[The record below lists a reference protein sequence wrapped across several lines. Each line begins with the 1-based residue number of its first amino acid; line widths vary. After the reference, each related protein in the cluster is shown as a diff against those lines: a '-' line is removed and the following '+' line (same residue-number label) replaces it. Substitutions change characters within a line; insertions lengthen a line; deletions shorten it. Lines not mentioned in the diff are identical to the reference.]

1 MRFWGA
7 AGGGGPE
14 GTVRASTGPESA
26 VPSAASGGGGGRLR
40 RPGADAGQERM
51 STEDWLVRAR
61 RHCFRGR
68 LDGIDVGGPVF
79 ERGLGSVVWDV
90 QGKAYLDFNAGQ
102 MCSVLG
108 HCHPRVVAAV
118 AEQLQALVHASSTF
132 HNTKEIELAER
143 LAATLPPPLSKC
155 LFALS
160 GSDANEAALGI
171 AKAAT
176 GRYEAA
182 SPHVA
187 FHGLSDT
194 PRQLTFAF
202 GHVRL
207 PPGAP
212 GSHALLAPYCLRCPI
227 GRTFP
232 DCELACLDGSME
244 LLDAEVSNGLAAIIT
259 EPLFSAGG
267 VIEPPPG
274 WLAAVAEAAHARGAL
289 LILDEEQTGLA
300 KLGTMWAF
308 ESEGVVPDVLT
319 VSKHLG
325 GGLAIS
331 AVVTSEAIE
340 AAALEGGFSYGHSH
354 SNDPLACAAAI
365 AVLETIEEEGLV
377 ARAREL
383 GARLRARLEELRAAH
398 PLIGDLRGRGILQGV
413 ELVREDGS
421 PATDAGPTIQHAC
434 LEAGLLFSVRRRGSV
449 IRLVPPFSTTA
460 EQIDKAVDI
469 LGSAFARVRE
479 PTHRLDT
486 MV

>member
-1 MRFWGA
+1 
-7 AGGGGPE
+7 
-14 GTVRASTGPESA
+14 
-26 VPSAASGGGGGRLR
+26 
-40 RPGADAGQERM
+40 M
-51 STEDWLVRAR
+51 STSDWLERAK

-68 LDGIDVGGPVF
+68 LDGVDVGGPVF
-79 ERGLGSVVWDV
+79 ERGSGSVVWDV
-90 QGKAYLDFNAGQ
+90 EGKAYLDFNAGQ

-118 AEQLQALVHASSTF
+118 AEQLRALVHASSTF

-143 LAATLPPPLSKC
+143 LTATLPPPLRKC

-176 GRYEAA
+176 GRFEVA

-202 GHVRL
+202 GHANL

-227 GRTFP
+227 RHHFP
-232 DCELACLDGSME
+232 ECELACLDGSME
-244 LLDAEVSNGLAAIIT
+244 LLDAEVSNGLAAVIT

-274 WLAAVAEAAHARGAL
+274 WLAALAAAARARGAL

-308 ESEGVVPDVLT
+308 ESEGVVPDILT

-340 AAALEGGFSYGHSH
+340 AAALAGGFSYGHSH

-365 AVLETIEEEGLV
+365 AVLDAIEEEGLV
-377 ARAREL
+377 ERAREL
-383 GARLRARLEELRAAH
+383 GARLRAGLEELRGAH
-398 PLIGDLRGRGILQGV
+398 PLIGDLRGRGILQGL

-421 PATDAGPTIQHAC
+421 PAREAGPAIQRAC
-434 LEAGLLFSVRRRGSV
+434 LEAGLIFSVRRDGSV
-449 IRLVPPFSTTA
+449 IRLVPPFSSTV
-460 EQIDKAVDI
+460 EQIDEAVEI
-469 LGSAFARVRE
+469 LAVALADLRE
-479 PTHRLDT
+479 PTYRLDT

>member
-1 MRFWGA
+1 VA
-7 AGGGGPE
+7 
-14 GTVRASTGPESA
+14 ES
-26 VPSAASGGGGGRLR
+26 
-40 RPGADAGQERM
+40 
-51 STEDWLVRAR
+51 DWLERAK

-68 LDGIDVGGPVF
+68 LDGADVGGPVF
-79 ERGLGSVVWDV
+79 ERGSGSVVWDV
-90 QGKAYLDFNAGQ
+90 EGKAYLDFNAGQ

-118 AEQLQALVHASSTF
+118 AEQLQALIHSSSTF
-132 HNTKEIELAER
+132 HNTKEVELAER
-143 LAATLPPPLSKC
+143 LTATLPPPLRKC

-176 GRYEAA
+176 GRFEVA

-202 GHVRL
+202 GHAKL

-227 GRTFP
+227 RHHFP
-232 DCELACLDGSME
+232 ECELACLDGSME

-274 WLAAVAEAAHARGAL
+274 WLAALAAAARARGAL

-308 ESEGVVPDVLT
+308 EGEGVVPDVLT

-331 AVVTSEAIE
+331 ALVTSEAIE
-340 AAALEGGFSYGHSH
+340 SAALEGGFSYGHSH

-365 AVLETIEEEGLV
+365 AVLDAIEEEGLV
-377 ARAREL
+377 ERAREL
-383 GARLRARLEELRAAH
+383 GARLRARLEELRDGH
-398 PLIGDLRGRGILQGV
+398 PLIGDLRGRGILQGL
-413 ELVREDGS
+413 ELVHDDGS
-421 PATDAGPTIQHAC
+421 PATEAGPAIQRAC
-434 LEAGLLFSVRRRGSV
+434 LAAGLIFSVRRGGSV
-449 IRLVPPFSTTA
+449 IRLVPPFSSTP
-460 EQIDKAVDI
+460 EQIDEAAEI
-469 LGSAFARVRE
+469 LAAALADVGRRRSAQ
-479 PTHRLDT
+479 RLDT
-486 MV
+486 KV

>member
-1 MRFWGA
+1 MAESEWL
-7 AGGGGPE
+7 E
-14 GTVRASTGPESA
+14 RAK
-26 VPSAASGGGGGRLR
+26 
-40 RPGADAGQERM
+40 
-51 STEDWLVRAR
+51 

-68 LDGIDVGGPVF
+68 LDGADVGGPVF
-79 ERGLGSVVWDV
+79 ERGSGSLVWDV
-90 QGKAYLDFNAGQ
+90 EGKSYLDFNAGQ
-102 MCSVLG
+102 MCSTLG

-118 AEQLQALVHASSTF
+118 AEQLRTLIHSSSTF
-132 HNTKEIELAER
+132 HNTKEVELAER
-143 LAATLPPPLSKC
+143 LAGTLPPPLRKC
-155 LFALS
+155 LFGLS
-160 GSDANEAALGI
+160 GSDANEAALGM

-176 GRYEAA
+176 GRFEVA

-202 GHVRL
+202 GHTRL

-227 GRTFP
+227 RRTFP
-232 DCELACLDGSME
+232 ECELACLDGSME
-244 LLDAEVSNGLAAIIT
+244 LLDAEASNGLAAIIT

-274 WLAAVAEAAHARGAL
+274 WLAAVAAAARARGAL

-331 AVVTSEAIE
+331 AVVTSEEIE
-340 AAALEGGFSYGHSH
+340 AAALAGGFSYAHSH

-365 AVLETIEEEGLV
+365 AVLDAIEEEGLV
-377 ARAREL
+377 ERSREL
-383 GARLRARLEELRAAH
+383 GARLRARLEEIRADH
-398 PLIGDLRGRGILQGV
+398 PLVGDLRGRGILQGL
-413 ELVREDGS
+413 ELVRDDGS
-421 PATDAGPTIQHAC
+421 PATEAGPAAQRAC
-434 LEAGLLFSVRRRGSV
+434 RDAGLLFSVRRGGSV
-449 IRLVPPFSTTA
+449 IRLVPPLSSTLQ
-460 EQIDKAVDI
+460 QIDEAAAI
-469 LGSAFARVRE
+469 LAAALAGSGRRGNSR
-479 PTHRLDT
+479 PQRLDT
-486 MV
+486 KV

>member
-1 MRFWGA
+1 
-7 AGGGGPE
+7 
-14 GTVRASTGPESA
+14 
-26 VPSAASGGGGGRLR
+26 
-40 RPGADAGQERM
+40 M
-51 STEDWLVRAR
+51 STEDWLERAR

-68 LDGIDVGGPVF
+68 LDGVDIGGPVF
-79 ERGLGSVVWDV
+79 VRGSGSVVWDV
-90 QGKAYLDFNAGQ
+90 DGKAYLDFNSGQ

-108 HCHPRVVAAV
+108 HSHPRVVAAV
-118 AEQLQALVHASSTF
+118 AEQLQELVHTSSTF

-143 LAATLPPPLSKC
+143 LATTLPEPLRKC

-176 GRYEAA
+176 GRFEVA
-182 SPHVA
+182 SPHTA

-194 PRQLTFAF
+194 PRQVTFAF
-202 GHVRL
+202 GHAGL

-212 GSHALLAPYCLRCPI
+212 GNHALMAPYCLRCPI
-227 GRTFP
+227 RHTWP
-232 DCELACLDGSME
+232 DCELACLDGSMQ
-244 LLDAEVSNGLAAIIT
+244 LLDAEVSNGLAAVIT

-274 WLAAVAEAAHARGAL
+274 WLAALAEAAHQRGAL

-308 ESEGVVPDVLT
+308 ESEGVVPDILT

-331 AVVTSEAIE
+331 AVVTTEAVE

-354 SNDPLACAAAI
+354 SNDPLACAAAV
-365 AVLETIEEEGLV
+365 AVLDAIEEEGLV
-377 ARAREL
+377 ARSLEL
-383 GARLRARLEELRAAH
+383 GARLRAGLEELRSSQ
-398 PLIGDLRGRGILQGV
+398 PLIGDLRGRGVLQGL

-421 PATDAGPTIQHAC
+421 PATEAGPAIQRAC

-449 IRLVPPFSTTA
+449 IRLVPPFSTTP
-460 EQIDKAVDI
+460 EQIDDAVEI
-469 LGSAFARVRE
+469 FGAALAVVGER
-479 PTHRLDT
+479 TQRLDS
-486 MV
+486 VV

>member
-1 MRFWGA
+1 
-7 AGGGGPE
+7 
-14 GTVRASTGPESA
+14 V
-26 VPSAASGGGGGRLR
+26 
-40 RPGADAGQERM
+40 
-51 STEDWLVRAR
+51 STEDWLARAR

-68 LDGIDVGGPVF
+68 LDQVDVGGPVF
-79 ERGLGSVVWDV
+79 ERGAGSVVWDV
-90 QGKAYLDFNAGQ
+90 DGKPYLDFNAGQ

-118 AEQLQALVHASSTF
+118 AEQLQVLVHASSTF
-132 HNTKEIELAER
+132 HNTKEVELAEQ
-143 LAATLPPPLSKC
+143 LAATLPPPLGRC

-202 GHVRL
+202 GHALL

-227 GRTFP
+227 RKTFP

-244 LLDAEVSNGLAAIIT
+244 LLDAEISNGLAAVIT

-274 WLAAVAEAAHARGAL
+274 WLAALAEAAHERGAL

-308 ESEGVVPDVLT
+308 ESEGVVPDILT

-331 AVVTSEAIE
+331 AVVTTEAIE
-340 AAALEGGFSYGHSH
+340 TAALEGGFSYGHSH

-365 AVLETIEEEGLV
+365 AVLEAIEEEGLV
-377 ARAREL
+377 ARATEL
-383 GARLRARLEELRAAH
+383 GARLRAGLEELQGIH

-421 PATDAGPTIQHAC
+421 PATEAGPVIQRAC
-434 LEAGLLFSVRRRGSV
+434 LEGGLLFSVRRRGSV
-449 IRLVPPFSTTA
+449 IRLVPPFSTTP
-460 EQIDKAVDI
+460 EQIDEALAI
-469 LGSAFARVRE
+469 FAGALAAAGER
-479 PTHRLDT
+479 TQRLDT
-486 MV
+486 VV